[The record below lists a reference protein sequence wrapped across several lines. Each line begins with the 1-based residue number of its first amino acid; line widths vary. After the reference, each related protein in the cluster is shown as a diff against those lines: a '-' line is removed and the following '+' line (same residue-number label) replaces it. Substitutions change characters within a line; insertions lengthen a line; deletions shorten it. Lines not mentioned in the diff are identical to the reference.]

1 MRVGGVR
8 TDLKR
13 VIDRG
18 GKPIRCRVASIE
30 NLQTS
35 GVGVGV
41 VGGTKRTVGFK
52 GVRTGFGVST
62 TLCVC
67 PNNDRAGRIG
77 VEMLICSLDVDMFSS
92 NTSQHGNMPR
102 FKASTTQS
110 LNGGDVLSLPRRF
123 VSSSTHQ
130 VQA

>member
-13 VIDRG
+13 VIDRR

-30 NLQTS
+30 NLQMF
-35 GVGVGV
+35 GV
-41 VGGTKRTVGFK
+41 VGGTKRTMGFK
-52 GVRTGFGVST
+52 RVRTGLGVST

-77 VEMLICSLDVDMFSS
+77 VEGLTCSLDVDMFSS
-92 NTSQHGNMPR
+92 NTSQHGNIPR
-102 FKASTTQS
+102 FKTPTTQRA
-110 LNGGDVLSLPRRF
+110 NVVDMLSLSRRF
-123 VSSSTHQ
+123 VSPNAHK
-130 VQA
+130 VQT

>member
-13 VIDRG
+13 VIDRR

-30 NLQTS
+30 NLQMF
-35 GVGVGV
+35 GV
-41 VGGTKRTVGFK
+41 VGGTKRTMGFK
-52 GVRTGFGVST
+52 GVRTGFGVNT

-77 VEMLICSLDVDMFSS
+77 VEVLTCSLDVDMFSS
-92 NTSQHGNMPR
+92 NTSQHGNMFR
-102 FKASTTQS
+102 FKTSTTQR
-110 LNGGDVLSLPRRF
+110 LNGGDVLSLSRRF

-130 VQA
+130 AQT